1 MHLAVS
7 VNPREVRGALY
18 IYSCPR
24 SICTH
29 VNWALT
35 EILETPIELDWQP
48 QKIAPNNF
56 SAELNWI
63 GPIGT
68 SARIISSLSKWG
80 KIRIEAVQEPTSN
93 QLGERFA
100 VTPDLGIFR
109 ADINSL
115 GETVVTESRLRSA
128 LERSKIENES
138 FEVELA
144 FLIGTPWDEDL
155 EPFRSSQEGTSVR
168 WITKTG

>member
-7 VNPREVRGALY
+7 AEPREVRGALN

-29 VNWALT
+29 VNWGLA
-35 EILETPIELDWQP
+35 EILNTAIELDWLP

-56 SAELNWI
+56 TAELNWI
-63 GPIGT
+63 GPIGVA
-68 SARIISSLSKWG
+68 SRIISSLSKWG
-80 KIRIEAVQEPTSN
+80 KIRLEAIQEPTSN

-128 LERSKIENES
+128 IERSKIENEP
-138 FEVELA
+138 FEIELA
-144 FLIGTPWDEDL
+144 FLIGTHWDEDL
-155 EPFRSSQEGTSVR
+155 EPFRRSQEGTSVR

>member
-7 VNPREVRGALY
+7 INPREVRGALN
-18 IYSCPR
+18 IYSCPK

-48 QKIAPNNF
+48 QRIAPNNF

-68 SARIISSLSKWG
+68 SKWG

-128 LERSKIENES
+128 LERSKIENET

-155 EPFRSSQEGTSVR
+155 EPFRRSQEGTSVR
-168 WITKTG
+168 WITKSG

>member
-1 MHLAVS
+1 MHIAVS
-7 VNPREVRGALY
+7 VNPREVRGVLY

-24 SICTH
+24 TICTH

>member
-1 MHLAVS
+1 MHLVVS
-7 VNPREVRGALY
+7 MEPREVRGSLM
-18 IYSCPR
+18 IYSCPK
-24 SICTH
+24 SICSH

-35 EILETPIELDWQP
+35 EILNTSIELDWQS
-48 QKIAPNNF
+48 QHISPNNF
-56 SAELNWI
+56 TAELNWI

-68 SARIISSLSKWG
+68 SARIVSGLSKWS
-80 KIRIEAVQEPTSN
+80 KLKLECIQEPTSN

-100 VTPDLGIFR
+100 LTPELGIFR
-109 ADINSL
+109 AEMNSL

-128 LERSKIENES
+128 LERARLENES

-144 FLIGTPWDEDL
+144 FLLGSPWDEDL
-155 EPFRSSQEGTSVR
+155 EPYRRNQTGTSIR

>member
-1 MHLAVS
+1 LIGRPKKLH
-7 VNPREVRGALY
+7 
-18 IYSCPR
+18 
-24 SICTH
+24 
-29 VNWALT
+29 
-35 EILETPIELDWQP
+35 
-48 QKIAPNNF
+48 
-56 SAELNWI
+56 LNWI

-80 KIRIEAVQEPTSN
+80 KIRIEAIQEPTLN

-115 GETVVTESRLRSA
+115 GETVITESRLRSA
-128 LERSKIENES
+128 LERSKNENES
-138 FEVELA
+138 FEIELA